1 MLNFSNDTWDE
12 FPQTAQR
19 VPDRAEIT
27 AGLTP
32 AQARA
37 AAHDGAILVLAGAGT
52 GKTRTLTAGV
62 ALRIA
67 EQGIRPSRILCVT
80 FTNKAAA
87 EMKER
92 IAAMLAGFELPSW
105 VGTFHGLGA
114 RQLRADPEVGELR
127 ENFDILDADDS
138 KRLVKR
144 IVKAMNLSDAEEGGP
159 DERDPVKA
167 ICNLIGKL
175 KDNLVAPEEAIAHVE
190 GQIARANQARQ
201 MVDAHALRLAARVY
215 VEYQRRLREANS
227 ADFGDLL
234 LWPARAMLRDKI
246 YRERWAGRFD
256 CVLADEYQDINF
268 SQYVWLRAYAQAHG
282 KLFVVGDDS
291 QSIYSWRGSDI
302 TYIRRFTRD
311 FPHAVQ
317 INLEDNFRS
326 TGHILAAANAIIA
339 KDASRL
345 EKTLR
350 TTKQIGDPIEVVD
363 FRDADGEARGIVGEI
378 RRRASEGMPWEDM
391 AVLYRSNYM
400 SRIFEEALMR
410 AKIPYVIVGDV
421 GFYQRAEIKDA
432 LALLR
437 LTLNPDSPQSD
448 EAFRRVCNTPARGLG
463 PKAMASLEA
472 EAEFRRTSLLRAVET
487 ATLPPKAR
495 SAALAFADAIRGIS
509 LDIALSVADTLSL
522 VLDRTGYRAMLRDSR
537 AETTE
542 GRLEN
547 LQELLS
553 LAGSFHS
560 ISELLDHAALASAA
574 PGEDVGGR
582 VQLMTLHKGKGLEF
596 RHVFL
601 PGWDQGTF
609 PSAFGDAEEERR
621 LAYVALTRGMERVSI
636 SHVEYRRGY
645 TRPSPFLSDIP
656 DENHVIG
663 WLRSQR
669 SDGLGPRKIGRHYV
683 EEVRG
688 GIWD

>member
-1 MLNFSNDTWDE
+1 MLNYSEESWDVLPSSE
-12 FPQTAQR
+12 PGLAS
-19 VPDRAEIT
+19 RAEIT

-32 AQARA
+32 AQAAA

-67 EQGIRPSRILCVT
+67 EHGIRPNRILCVT

-92 IAAMLAGFELPSW
+92 IATMLAGYELPSW

-144 IVKAMNLSDAEEGGP
+144 IVKAMNLSEVEEAGP
-159 DERDPVKA
+159 DERDPVKT
-167 ICNLIGKL
+167 ICNLVGKL
-175 KDNLVAPEEAIAHVE
+175 KDRLIAPEEAIAHVE
-190 GQIARANQARQ
+190 GQIARANQTRQ

-215 VEYQRRLREANS
+215 LEYQRRLREANS

-234 LWPARAMLRDKI
+234 LWPARAMLRDTV

-256 CVLADEYQDINF
+256 CVLADEYQDINYV
-268 SQYVWLRAYAQAHG
+268 QYVWLRAYAQAHG

-326 TGHILAAANAIIA
+326 TGHILTAANAVIA
-339 KDASRL
+339 KDESRL

-363 FRDADGEARGIVGEI
+363 FRDAEGEATGIVAEI
-378 RRRASEGMPWEDM
+378 RRRASEGLPWEDM
-391 AVLYRSNYM
+391 AILYRSNFM
-400 SRIFEEALMR
+400 SRGFEEALMR
-410 AKIPYVIVGDV
+410 AKVPYVIVGDV
-421 GFYQRAEIKDA
+421 GFYQRGEIKDA

-437 LTLNPDSPQSD
+437 LALNPDTSQSD
-448 EAFRRVCNTPARGLG
+448 EAFRRVCNTPSRGLG
-463 PKAMASLEA
+463 PKAMAALEA
-472 EAEFRRTSLLRAVET
+472 EAEFRRTSLLRAIET

-495 SAALAFADAIRGIS
+495 GAALAFADAIRS
-509 LDIALSVADTLSL
+509 VTLDIALSVADALSL

-542 GRLEN
+542 GKLDN

-553 LAGSFHS
+553 LAGTFHS

-574 PGEDVGGR
+574 PGEEGGGR

-601 PGWDQGTF
+601 PGWDQNNF
-609 PSAFGDAEEERR
+609 PSTFGDPEEERR

-645 TRPSPFLSDIP
+645 TRPSPFLLDIP
-656 DENHVIG
+656 ADSHVKG

-669 SDGLGPRKIGRHYV
+669 TDGAGPRPIGRHYV
-683 EEVRG
+683 D
-688 GIWD
+688 I